1 MTPDDFKR
9 RTKAFALR
17 GIRLAEA
24 LPKSMTAQVVAK
36 QLLRCTTSVGANYRA
51 ACRAKSRADFIAKMR
66 IVEEECDESLYW
78 MELLVESGHVESGR
92 LEDLKKE
99 ADEILSLVVASIR
112 TARSRKQSPIPNP
125 QSPIPNCGKD
135 GHMKAAVFHGKDVGL
150 KIEDIP
156 VPQIGAGQILV
167 KVAAC
172 GACHTDLHYI
182 DHGVPTFKKPPIVLG
197 HEASGTVEEVG
208 AEVTNVTKGQRVL
221 IPAVLT
227 CGRCM
232 FCRMGREN
240 ICAEMKMLGNHFDGA
255 YAEYVAVPAKDVL
268 DLPESIPLAEASII
282 ADAISTPYHAVKNR
296 ARVQPGDRVV
306 VFGCGGVG
314 INAVQLAAA
323 VGAYVIA
330 VDINERKLEW
340 AAEFGAAKT
349 INAGQVERVSK
360 EIKKLTGG
368 GADIAM
374 EVIGNPRTIEEAFEC
389 VRVGGR
395 LCVVGYTHE
404 AISVVAGKIMFKEIE
419 VVGSLG
425 CRPVDYVPLMRMVEQ
440 GRIDLKRLVTHR
452 FSLDEIGQAF
462 EVMKEGLSLRSI
474 VVP

>member
-1 MTPDDFKR
+1 
-9 RTKAFALR
+9 
-17 GIRLAEA
+17 
-24 LPKSMTAQVVAK
+24 
-36 QLLRCTTSVGANYRA
+36 
-51 ACRAKSRADFIAKMR
+51 
-66 IVEEECDESLYW
+66 
-78 MELLVESGHVESGR
+78 
-92 LEDLKKE
+92 
-99 ADEILSLVVASIR
+99 
-112 TARSRKQSPIPNP
+112 
-125 QSPIPNCGKD
+125 
-135 GHMKAAVFHGKDVGL
+135 MKAVVFHGSEKGL

-156 VPQIGAGQILV
+156 VPQIGEDQILV

-172 GACHTDLHYI
+172 GVCHTDLHYI
-182 DHGVPTFKKPPIVLG
+182 EHGVPTFKKPPVVLG
-197 HEASGTVEEVG
+197 HEASGIVEELGPKVDKFK
-208 AEVTNVTKGQRVL
+208 KGQRVL

-227 CGRCM
+227 CGRC
-232 FCRMGREN
+232 FACRQGREN
-240 ICAEMKMLGNHFDGA
+240 ICSAMTMLGNHFDGA

-268 DLPESIPLAEASII
+268 DLPESIPLEEASII

-296 ARVQPGDRVV
+296 AQVKPGDTVV
-306 VFGCGGVG
+306 IFGCGGVG
-314 INAVQLAAA
+314 INAVQLASAA
-323 VGAYVIA
+323 GGYVIA
-330 VDINERKLEW
+330 VDINPRKLDW

-349 INAGQVERVSK
+349 IDASKIERVSK

-425 CRPVDYVPLMRMVEQ
+425 CRPVDYLPLIRMVEQ
-440 GRIDLKRLVTHR
+440 GKVDLKRQVTHR